1 MKKIFYFACSITLLL
16 IISGCVGYEPI
27 FGSKNIK
34 FKITNYSI
42 EGNKILGNK
51 IYAQLL
57 NLSKLNE
64 NHPDTKGIDLYIQV
78 IKNKIPTS
86 KNTVGKIIEYQLTL
100 NAEII
105 INDDLTETKLLNQ
118 TFTSS
123 SKYKAQDQY
132 SETLNLE
139 NQITENLINS
149 IYQDLL
155 ITLSTNLTL

>member
-64 NHPDTKGIDLYIQV
+64 NDPDTKGIDLYIQV

-105 INDDLTETKLLNQ
+105 INDDLTDTKLLNQ
-118 TFTSS
+118 TFISS
-123 SKYKAQDQY
+123 SK
-132 SETLNLE
+132 
-139 NQITENLINS
+139 
-149 IYQDLL
+149 
-155 ITLSTNLTL
+155 

>member
-64 NHPDTKGIDLYIQV
+64 NDSDTKGIDLYIQV

-100 NAEII
+100 NAQII

-123 SKYKAQDQY
+123 SKYKIQDQY
-132 SETLNLE
+132 SKTLNLE

>member
-16 IISGCVGYEPI
+16 IISGCVGYKPI
-27 FGSKNIK
+27 FGSTNIK

-57 NLSKLNE
+57 DLSKLNE
-64 NHPDTKGIDLYIQV
+64 NDPDTKGIDLYIQV